1 MQQWKTSM
9 DSTNFTK
16 ITELETPCFILDNEE
31 FERSIYGFKKALDN
45 NFKKSIIGYSVK
57 TNSLPYCLCLARD
70 MGCYAEVV
78 SHDEY
83 ELALLCGYSKDHIIY
98 NGPIKSKETFLDA
111 IINGAIVNIEAK
123 REINWLKELP
133 KDKCYNIG
141 VRININIS
149 KIAIDDAIGDN
160 DFGRFGLSDE
170 TNELKNTLEA
180 ITSIQNIK
188 INGLHLH
195 RSPHTRSVDFYKKLI
210 IYASDII
217 NKYNLKLDF
226 IDIGGGY
233 FGIFKDKPTY
243 QNYCD
248 AIYDTLKEHNLENL
262 TIIVEPGMAILASS
276 FSFISKVID
285 SKQIETDLYIHT
297 TDGSRNDIDPLF
309 KKTDYIKEII
319 YSNKTDRDIV
329 LEQVITGCSCIEF
342 DKIFTL
348 NNKQILE
355 VNDIIIYKNVGAYTM
370 CLSPLFIRYFP
381 NVYLYDNNSY
391 KIIRNKW
398 SANEYIQQSKII

>member
-309 KKTDYIKEII
+309 RKTDYIKEII

>member
-1 MQQWKTSM
+1 M

>member
-1 MQQWKTSM
+1 MQQWKILM
-9 DSTNFTK
+9 DTTNFTK
-16 ITELETPCFILDNEE
+16 ITELETPCFILDKEE
-31 FERSIYGFKKALDN
+31 FERSIYGFKNALDK
-45 NFKKSIIGYSVK
+45 NFKNSIIGYSVK

-98 NGPIKSKETFLDA
+98 NGPMKSKETFLDA
-111 IINGAIVNIEAK
+111 IINGSIVNLETK
-123 REINWLKELP
+123 REIEWLKELP
-133 KDKCYNIG
+133 KDKYYNIG
-141 VRININIS
+141 VRLNINIS

-160 DFGRFGLSDE
+160 DYGRFGFSDE
-170 TNELKNTLEA
+170 TDELKNIFEKIA
-180 ITSIQNIK
+180 SIPK
-188 INGLHLH
+188 VRINGLHLH

-210 IYASDII
+210 IYASNII
-217 NKYNLKLDF
+217 TKYNLNLDY

-233 FGIFKDKPTY
+233 FGIFKNKPTY
-243 QNYCD
+243 ENYCD
-248 AIYDTLKEHNLENL
+248 AIYDSLKEHNLENL
-262 TIIVEPGMAILASS
+262 NIIVEPGMAILGSS
-276 FSFISKVID
+276 FSFVTKVID
-285 SKQIETDLYIHT
+285 SKQIESDLYVHT

-319 YSNKTDRDIV
+319 YSNITNKEIV
-329 LEQVITGCSCIEF
+329 SEQIITGCSCIEF

-348 NNKQILE
+348 NNEQILE

-391 KIIRNKW
+391 NIIRNKW
-398 SANEYIQQSKII
+398 TANEYIQQSKRI

>member
-1 MQQWKTSM
+1 M

-98 NGPIKSKETFLDA
+98 NGPMKSKETFLDA

-170 TNELKNTLEA
+170 TNELKNT
-180 ITSIQNIK
+180 
-188 INGLHLH
+188 
-195 RSPHTRSVDFYKKLI
+195 
-210 IYASDII
+210 
-217 NKYNLKLDF
+217 
-226 IDIGGGY
+226 
-233 FGIFKDKPTY
+233 
-243 QNYCD
+243 
-248 AIYDTLKEHNLENL
+248 
-262 TIIVEPGMAILASS
+262 
-276 FSFISKVID
+276 
-285 SKQIETDLYIHT
+285 
-297 TDGSRNDIDPLF
+297 
-309 KKTDYIKEII
+309 
-319 YSNKTDRDIV
+319 
-329 LEQVITGCSCIEF
+329 
-342 DKIFTL
+342 
-348 NNKQILE
+348 
-355 VNDIIIYKNVGAYTM
+355 
-370 CLSPLFIRYFP
+370 
-381 NVYLYDNNSY
+381 
-391 KIIRNKW
+391 
-398 SANEYIQQSKII
+398 

>member
-1 MQQWKTSM
+1 M
-9 DSTNFTK
+9 DTTNLTK
-16 ITELETPCFILDNEE
+16 ISDLETPCFILDKEE
-31 FERSIYGFKKALDN
+31 FDRSIYGFKNALDK

-98 NGPIKSKETFLDA
+98 NGPMKSKETFLDT
-111 IINGAIVNIEAK
+111 IINGSIVNLETK
-123 REINWLKELP
+123 REIEWLKELP
-133 KDKCYNIG
+133 KDKYYNIG
-141 VRININIS
+141 VRLNINIS

-160 DFGRFGLSDE
+160 DYGRFGFSDE
-170 TNELKNTLEA
+170 TDELKNIFEKIA
-180 ITSIQNIK
+180 SIPK
-188 INGLHLH
+188 VRINGLHLH

-210 IYASDII
+210 IYASNII
-217 NKYNLKLDF
+217 TKYNLNLDY

-233 FGIFKDKPTY
+233 FGIFKNKPTY
-243 QNYCD
+243 ENYCD
-248 AIYDTLKEHNLENL
+248 AIYDSLKEHNLENL
-262 TIIVEPGMAILASS
+262 NIIVEPGMAILGSS
-276 FSFISKVID
+276 FSFVTKVID
-285 SKQIETDLYIHT
+285 SKQIESDLYVHT

-319 YSNKTDRDIV
+319 YSNITNKEIV
-329 LEQVITGCSCIEF
+329 SEQVITGCSCIEF

-348 NNKQILE
+348 NNEQILE

-391 KIIRNKW
+391 NIIRNKW
-398 SANEYIQQSKII
+398 TANEYIQQSKRI

>member
-1 MQQWKTSM
+1 M
-9 DSTNFTK
+9 DTTNFTK
-16 ITELETPCFILDNEE
+16 ITELETPCFIFDKEE
-31 FERSIYGFKKALDN
+31 FERSIKGFKNALDK

-98 NGPIKSKETFLDA
+98 NGPMKSKETFLDA
-111 IINGAIVNIEAK
+111 IINGSIVNLETK
-123 REINWLKELP
+123 REIEWLKELP
-133 KDKCYNIG
+133 KDKYYNIG
-141 VRININIS
+141 VRLNINIS

-160 DFGRFGLSDE
+160 DYGRFGFSDE
-170 TNELKNTLEA
+170 TDELKNIYEKIA
-180 ITSIQNIK
+180 SIPK
-188 INGLHLH
+188 VRINGLHLH

-210 IYASDII
+210 IYASNII
-217 NKYNLKLDF
+217 TKYNLNLDY

-233 FGIFKDKPTY
+233 FGIFKNKPTY
-243 QNYCD
+243 ENYCD
-248 AIYDTLKEHNLENL
+248 AIYDSLKEHNLENL
-262 TIIVEPGMAILASS
+262 NIIVEPGMAILGSS
-276 FSFISKVID
+276 FSFVTKVID
-285 SKQIETDLYIHT
+285 SKQIESDLYVHT

-319 YSNKTDRDIV
+319 YSNITNKEIV
-329 LEQVITGCSCIEF
+329 SEQVITGCSCIEF

-348 NNKQILE
+348 NNEQILE

-391 KIIRNKW
+391 NIIRNKW
-398 SANEYIQQSKII
+398 TANEYIQQSKRI